1 MILSVVNR
9 LHNSMHELRNVP
21 KETVEKTETAIVE
34 ASLEPNH
41 KVWAR
46 RRNLSLMQSVK
57 PKIILHWVGAWLNGI
72 YLLSNLFIA
81 PCWIYNAFPHPFY
94 IKPPPKI
101 ISPFHKEDETK
112 SNEQRVKDSMAAVR
126 KTIAQEDRWIL
137 KTRTEGG
144 KERLVFAKAEE
155 NLNVRLE
162 TTTET
167 MAFCHHCTRTMPL
180 Q

>member
-1 MILSVVNR
+1 
-9 LHNSMHELRNVP
+9 MHELRNVP

-57 PKIILHWVGAWLNGI
+57 PKIILHWAGAWLNGI

-81 PCWIYNAFPHPFY
+81 PCWIYNAFPHPFH

-112 SNEQRVKDSMAAVR
+112 SNEQRVKDSMAAVK

-144 KERLVFAKAEE
+144 KARLVFAKAEE

-162 TTTET
+162 TRTET
-167 MAFCHHCTRTMPL
+167 MAFCHHCTRTIPL